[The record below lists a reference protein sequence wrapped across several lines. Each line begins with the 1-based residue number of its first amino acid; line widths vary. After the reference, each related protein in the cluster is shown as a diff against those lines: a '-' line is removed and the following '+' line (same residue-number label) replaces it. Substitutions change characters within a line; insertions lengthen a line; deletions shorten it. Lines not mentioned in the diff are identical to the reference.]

1 MMKEKVNEV
10 LDKIR
15 GMLYADGGNIEL
27 VDVDEK
33 EGIVKVRLTGAC
45 MGCPMSSQTLK
56 NGVEKMLKEEIP
68 EIKSVVSV

>member
-1 MMKEKVNEV
+1 MMEEKVNEG